1 MAGRYRVSDL
11 MRADMDAAKDKATL
25 RVQIRARLRA
35 LDGSEVSAASDR
47 VCSLLSDRLR
57 PGIDDHDGPIL
68 SFAPIRRTDS
78 DGGAITEEVD
88 LTSLHHTLIGRGML
102 ALPRIDWENRTMQA
116 WRLAAAP
123 LLEAS
128 EHLVVHR
135 HGVPEPRDGEVVDAT
150 ELRAVLVPGLAFDRS
165 GARLGRGAGFYDR
178 YLEAIGSQTRVIGV
192 CFEAQVVERVPTEA
206 HDRCVDALVTERG
219 WIECGSSAADE
230 V

>member
-1 MAGRYRVSDL
+1 
-11 MRADMDAAKDKATL
+11 MDAAKDKATL
-25 RVQIRARLRA
+25 RALIRDRLRE
-35 LDGSEVSAASDR
+35 LDGSEASAASER

-57 PGIDDHDGPIL
+57 TEPHDHDGPIL

-88 LTSLHHTLIGRGML
+88 LTSLHHTLMGRGML

-135 HGVPEPRDGEVVDAT
+135 HGVPEPRNGAVVAPT

-178 YLEAIGSQTRVIGV
+178 YLDAIGPRTRLIGV
-192 CFEAQVVERVPTEA
+192 CFGSQVVERVPTEV

-219 WIECGSSAADE
+219 WIECGSSA
-230 V
+230 